1 MCYNWMSL
9 KNMLSESLSPKIY
22 ILCGSSHL
30 KFLEKANLSRN
41 KQMSSYWFLEVEID
55 GKNMRELVEMT

>member
-9 KNMLSESLSPKIY
+9 KNMLNERCQKQKTIFVWFHLS
-22 ILCGSSHL
+22 

-41 KQMSSYWFLEVEID
+41 ELIGGYLALELGIEC
-55 GKNMRELVEMT
+55 KWS